1 MKLVLIALAAAGAA
15 SSAMANESVE
25 ATPVAF
31 EALAAGQNTAAIK
44 QLTAT
49 DTSDAARLINLGTA
63 YARTGKPLEAAAMYR
78 AAAASPRYDLEL
90 ADGSTMDSRMAA
102 RIALARLTAKMDT
115 RYAAK

>member
-15 SSAMANESVE
+15 TPALANDPVE
-25 ATPVAF
+25 ATPVAY
-31 EALAAGQNTAAIK
+31 EALAAGQNAAAIQ
-44 QLTAT
+44 QLTAS
-49 DTSDAARLINLGTA
+49 DSSDAARLINLGTA

-90 ADGSTMDSRMAA
+90 ADGSTLDSRMAA
-102 RIALARLTAKMDT
+102 RIALARLNARMDT